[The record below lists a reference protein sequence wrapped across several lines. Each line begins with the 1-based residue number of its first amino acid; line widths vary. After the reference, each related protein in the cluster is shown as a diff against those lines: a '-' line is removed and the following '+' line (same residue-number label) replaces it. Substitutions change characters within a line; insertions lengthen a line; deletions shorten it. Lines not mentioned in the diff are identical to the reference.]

1 MTNVLFSTSRGIV
14 VLLALSSL
22 ISCTSGT
29 DEVRQWVAKE
39 KAKKGAPLDAPPV
52 IKTFESFEYTLRVP
66 DDRDPFNLPF
76 NEEEE
81 KATANGPRP
90 DQNRVREPLESFPL
104 DGLKMVGTLGAASA
118 PEGLLKDPEG
128 VIRRVQIG
136 NYLGQNYGRVTAIN
150 ENQIDLVEL
159 VPNETGGWVERQSM
173 ISLAD
178 ANKK

>member
-1 MTNVLFSTSRGIV
+1 MRAAFDLRHYRVGAILAVLAV
-14 VLLALSSL
+14 VGCA
-22 ISCTSGT
+22 SGT
-29 DEVRQWVAKE
+29 DELEQWVAKE

-52 IKTFESFEYTLRVP
+52 IKTFESFEYALRAP
-66 DDRDPFNLPF
+66 DDRDPFNLPV

-81 KATANGPRP
+81 KVSASGPRP
-90 DQNRVREPLESFPL
+90 DQSRPREPLESFPL

-128 VIRRVQIG
+128 VIRRVRIG

-150 ENQIDLVEL
+150 ESQIDLVEL

-173 ISLAD
+173 IALAD